1 MLEYIILD
9 TDKIIDGET
18 GKQLSHSDQM
28 IDVMNTERDS
38 LHLRYSRIQQEIS
51 ALEDEM
57 TYIAKELNEYDKP
70 SVGDIRRNGDK
81 SQ

>member
-1 MLEYIILD
+1 MLDGD
-9 TDKIIDGET
+9 TGE
-18 GKQLSHSDQM
+18 QLSHSDQM
-28 IDVMNTERDS
+28 IDIMNTRRDS

-57 TYIAKELNEYDKP
+57 TCIEEVINEYDKS
-70 SVGDIRRNGDK
+70 SVGDIRRNGDN